1 MKNTILA
8 CCLAGGMIGIVPL
21 AYASLSHPVHEQT
34 TNAAASSDWTTVSH
48 ADINLEDEQSAFE
61 LQSVNGLSLYDD
73 KITVERMLGEPV
85 RILRDDYFSEFE
97 TYEYPNLNI
106 VFNDGIMAEIRISGS
121 ADTIWI
127 DDQEIPVSIE
137 AFIQA
142 LGEPDY
148 KADDGIVYERG
159 ENVLKLFINNDNGT
173 LESIAY
179 YHISSV

>member
-8 CCLAGGMIGIVPL
+8 CYLAGGIIGIVPL
-21 AYASLSHPVHEQT
+21 AFASLPHPVHEQQT
-34 TNAAASSDWTTVSH
+34 AASATSEWTTVSH
-48 ADINLEDEQSAFE
+48 ADYNFEYEQPE
-61 LQSVNGLSLYDD
+61 LKLQSVNGISLYDD

-85 RILRDDYFSEFE
+85 RVTHDDYFKELE
-97 TYEYPNLNI
+97 TYEYPNLDV
-106 VFNDGIMAEIRISGS
+106 VFNEGIMQEIKVSGS

-137 AFIQA
+137 ALIRA

-148 KADDGIVYERG
+148 KADDGIVYERR
-159 ENVLKLFINNDNGT
+159 ENVLKLFINYDNGT

>member
-1 MKNTILA
+1 MKNTFLA
-8 CCLAGGMIGIVPL
+8 CYLAGGIIGIVPL
-21 AYASLSHPVHEQT
+21 AYMALPQPVHELQT
-34 TNAAASSDWTTVSH
+34 APTPNEMVTVSH
-48 ADINLEDEQSAFE
+48 ADYDLSDIK
-61 LQSVNGLSLYDD
+61 LQSVNGLTLYDD

-85 RILRDDYFSEFE
+85 RVTHDDYFTELE
-97 TYEYPNLNI
+97 TYEYPNLDV
-106 VFNDGIMAEIRISGS
+106 VFSDGIMEEIKVSGS

-137 AFIQA
+137 ALIEA

-148 KADDGIVYERG
+148 KADDGIVYERQ
-159 ENVLKLFINNDNGT
+159 ENVLKLFINYDNGT